1 MSKLIF
7 FVDDDK
13 MILHLLEYTFSGR
26 DEYMVQ
32 SFRRGEDC
40 LNALERKPDLII
52 LDHSY
57 IGNNSNFA
65 TGIEILRE
73 IRKLNT
79 EVEIFV
85 LTANDNDSL
94 KQEYATL
101 GVKKFITKNEF
112 FIDNLIEAI
121 RKNFA
126 QN

>member
-26 DEYMVQ
+26 DEYTVQ

-40 LNALERKPDLII
+40 LNALDKKPDLII

-57 IGNNSNFA
+57 VGNNSNYS
-65 TGIEILRE
+65 TGFEILRE
-73 IRKLNT
+73 IRKQDT
-79 EVEIFV
+79 SVEIFV

-94 KQEYATL
+94 KNEYATL

-121 RKNFA
+121 GNNLAKN
-126 QN
+126 

>member
-26 DEYMVQ
+26 DEYVVK

-40 LNALERKPDLII
+40 IAALDQHPDLII

-57 IGNNSNFA
+57 IGNNSQFA
-65 TGIEILRE
+65 TGFEVLNE
-73 IRKLNT
+73 IRKHDQQ
-79 EVEIFV
+79 VDVFV
-85 LTANDNDSL
+85 LTANDDDAL
-94 KQEYATL
+94 KNEYISL
-101 GVKKFITKNEF
+101 GVERFITKNEF

-121 RKNFA
+121 GKKFSVN
-126 QN
+126 